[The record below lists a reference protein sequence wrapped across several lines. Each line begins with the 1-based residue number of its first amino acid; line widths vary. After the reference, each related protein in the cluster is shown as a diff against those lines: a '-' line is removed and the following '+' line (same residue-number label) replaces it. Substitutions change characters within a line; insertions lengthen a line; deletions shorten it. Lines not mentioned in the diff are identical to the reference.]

1 MIDLNTV
8 LKPIDHPAAWRGDE
22 MATRGD
28 WLYHLSDVELAE
40 LEKVGARFLED
51 DPDLRFVAAEDYPLP
66 LTAEGIRGWGQEMD
80 NGRGFVLVRGL
91 RSNLYSDALSA
102 SIYFLLG
109 LHLGEPM
116 RQNELGDALDH
127 VIANTDLSMTDPQ
140 ALSSRTT
147 DRLNFHSDSSD
158 VVALMCL
165 RPAKAGGSSIL
176 ISAATIY
183 NEVLKRRP
191 DLVPLFFEPWH
202 YDWYKQDHDAP
213 ARFYTS
219 PMASYVD
226 GVFSMYAGSGM
237 IRSAQSYPEVPR
249 MSNQQHELLNLMDE
263 LFLAPGLALTMD
275 FRPGDI
281 QWLLNY
287 TALHS
292 RTAYQDHKQ
301 PARKR
306 HLLRLWLQRGGR
318 PLAPNFGRHV
328 VKGRSEERD
337 DGGVPEHLTQFRI
350 SQVCYPRP
358 DWGLAS

>member
-1 MIDLNTV
+1 MIDLGV
-8 LKPIDHPAAWRGDE
+8 ALKPIDHSSAWRGED
-22 MATRGD
+22 MIQRTD
-28 WLYHLSDVELAE
+28 WLYELSEAELAE
-40 LEKVGARFLED
+40 LERVGAKFLQD
-51 DPDLRFVAAEDYPLP
+51 DPDLRFVKPEEYPLP
-66 LTAEGIRGWGQEMD
+66 ATAEGIGSWGRDMD
-80 NGRGFVLVRGL
+80 EGRGFVLVRGL
-91 RSNLYSDALSA
+91 RSSLYSEALNA
-102 SIYFLLG
+102 AIYFLLG

-127 VIANTDLSMTDPQ
+127 VIANTDLSMADPN

-165 RPAKAGGSSIL
+165 RAAKAGGSSIL
-176 ISAATIY
+176 ISAATIF

-191 DLVPLFFEPWH
+191 ELAPLFFEPWH
-202 YDWYKQDHDAP
+202 YDWYRQDHDSP

-237 IRSAQSYPEVPR
+237 IRSAQSYAETPR
-249 MSNQQHELLNLMDE
+249 MSKQQYELLDLMDE
-263 LFLAPGLALTMD
+263 IFLTPGLALTMD

-301 PARKR
+301 PELKR
-306 HLLRLWLQRGGR
+306 HLLRLWLKRGGR

-328 VKGRSEERD
+328 VKSRSEERENSS
-337 DGGVPEHLTQFRI
+337 VPAELARFHI
-350 SQVCYPRP
+350 SQICYPRP
-358 DWGLAS
+358 DWGLAP